1 MLIEVAGLAMLAVS
15 SPTAPLAVL
24 MVVSCVSLVWPPVLA
39 FLAAPE
45 PSTRRPPAFNGWLR
59 RDAG

>member
-24 MVVSCVSLVWPPVLA
+24 IVVSCV
-39 FLAAPE
+39 
-45 PSTRRPPAFNGWLR
+45 
-59 RDAG
+59 